1 MKDGSKFV
9 GDFKHGQITGKGVKT
24 YEDDMV
30 YNGEWLKGERMGYG
44 ECQYGKRNYKETF
57 YKGDWNNNVRHG
69 MGELGLKNGNIIKG
83 SFVDNQPHGECTIHY
98 RDGGCFT
105 GNLNRGVP
113 EGKGNLIS
121 EGFVYTGIFAKGKR
135 EGEGILE
142 VQDGS
147 YVLKSLFV
155 NDDPEYT
162 FNRFTMEVVGPKFEE
177 APVETKAKPAKD
189 APKVMSKFTEQEEAT
204 YGPNK
209 IYYEFKRPVEPT
221 EGSTDD
227 L

>member
-1 MKDGSKFV
+1 M
-9 GDFKHGQITGKGVKT
+9 
-24 YEDDMV
+24 
-30 YNGEWLKGERMGYG
+30 
-44 ECQYGKRNYKETF
+44 
-57 YKGDWNNNVRHG
+57 
-69 MGELGLKNGNIIKG
+69 
-83 SFVDNQPHGECTIHY
+83 
-98 RDGGCFT
+98 
-105 GNLNRGVP
+105 
-113 EGKGNLIS
+113 
-121 EGFVYTGIFAKGKR
+121 
-135 EGEGILE
+135 
-142 VQDGS
+142 
-147 YVLKSLFV
+147 LKSLFV

-177 APVETKAKPAKD
+177 APVETKAKAAKD